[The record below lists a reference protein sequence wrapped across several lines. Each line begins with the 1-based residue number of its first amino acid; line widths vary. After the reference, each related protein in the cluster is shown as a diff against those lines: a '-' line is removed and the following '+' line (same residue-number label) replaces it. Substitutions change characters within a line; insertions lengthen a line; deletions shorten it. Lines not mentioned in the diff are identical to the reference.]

1 MKVKNKYE
9 KETWIVQDSSGFY
22 LVDSDE
28 NFIRD
33 ANQEEK
39 DYFHNINNMI

>member
-1 MKVKNKYE
+1 MKIKNKHQ
-9 KETWIVQDSSGFY
+9 KNTWLKQNESGIY
-22 LVDSDE
+22 LVDSND

-39 DYFHNINNMI
+39 DYFHNINMMI